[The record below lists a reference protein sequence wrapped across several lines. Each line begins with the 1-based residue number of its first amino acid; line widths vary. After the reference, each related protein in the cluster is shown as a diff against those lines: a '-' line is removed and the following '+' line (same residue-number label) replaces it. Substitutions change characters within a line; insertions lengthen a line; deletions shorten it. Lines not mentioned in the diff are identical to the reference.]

1 MKNRFAFIAQHKYRK
16 ILDKCKKYSVT
27 SRTVFIG
34 TYLQGTLS
42 EVLQIIPRRSK
53 KEHKKSVMIATKI
66 PRCGTSKNT
75 QGLSQKIQAIYFK
88 IQGTYFKIYALYFS
102 RL

>member
-1 MKNRFAFIAQHKYRK
+1 MKNRFTFIVQHKYRK

-75 QGLSQKIQAIYFK
+75 QGLSQKIQGIYFK

>member
-1 MKNRFAFIAQHKYRK
+1 
-16 ILDKCKKYSVT
+16 
-27 SRTVFIG
+27 
-34 TYLQGTLS
+34 
-42 EVLQIIPRRSK
+42 
-53 KEHKKSVMIATKI
+53 MIATKI

-102 RL
+102 PFQVFERQQLTKTLKNLLFS